1 MARSRPDIL
10 RDTETTDMISVME
23 KSDGKHNTAST
34 IPALVEDPVRRVY
47 KRLLAITFLAT
58 CSFYILLDLI
68 FQVRRVHYINTSHS
82 LLIIQIQSTV
92 TSSYLTS
99 SNNLEVEE
107 MVESRHEANLATS
120 LYVLLYTQQIINPLI
135 FLYSEFVSK

>member
-99 SNNLEVEE
+99 STLSPGEV
-107 MVESRHEANLATS
+107 VGSRHEDNMATS
-120 LYVLLYTQQIINPLI
+120 LYILLYTQQILNPLI
-135 FLYSEFVSK
+135 FLYSEFLSK